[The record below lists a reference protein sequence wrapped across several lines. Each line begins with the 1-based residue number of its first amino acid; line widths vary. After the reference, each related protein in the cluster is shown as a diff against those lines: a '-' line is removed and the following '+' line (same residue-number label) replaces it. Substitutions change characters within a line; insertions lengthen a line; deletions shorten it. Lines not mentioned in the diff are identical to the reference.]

1 MVIRAVSL
9 AASLMF
15 AAQAVSG
22 PLGIDPNPQISKE
35 DMDLIESIRLDS
47 QQAYQRGLTENTFD
61 WAKEDEEAAAKA
73 ALAPEE
79 KVEGSKV
86 ERLEMKPGET
96 YVIYVSWSLGES
108 FIKGLMK
115 ENKDSGNV
123 VLKFRGI
130 PEGLTMVQSLAKI
143 QRLSMDTKSP
153 VSVEIDPV
161 SFADNGV
168 QLVPFIAKYRDG
180 EVVSVAKGSADTE
193 IFRSKPGVADLG
205 VVGDQVEIAEKDLIE
220 LMKER
225 ASKLDFNEMKRRAIG
240 RFWANQNFIELGQ
253 AQEDRTRKLDP
264 TIVVPADMRAAD
276 GTLIHAE
283 GTRINPLDI
292 RPFNQRLVII
302 DPSQEWQLSLA
313 RDQIDRFGKG
323 QLVTIILTS
332 VEVETGWGQ
341 LKSIEDRLDQPA
353 YILTPEVKERFDL
366 EFTPS
371 VVTADASTFLIQ
383 EFSGSNAK

>member
-1 MVIRAVSL
+1 
-9 AASLMF
+9 
-15 AAQAVSG
+15 
-22 PLGIDPNPQISKE
+22 
-35 DMDLIESIRLDS
+35 
-47 QQAYQRGLTENTFD
+47 
-61 WAKEDEEAAAKA
+61 
-73 ALAPEE
+73 
-79 KVEGSKV
+79 
-86 ERLEMKPGET
+86 
-96 YVIYVSWSLGES
+96 
-108 FIKGLMK
+108 
-115 ENKDSGNV
+115 
-123 VLKFRGI
+123 
-130 PEGLTMVQSLAKI
+130 
-143 QRLSMDTKSP
+143 

-240 RFWANQNFIELGQ
+240 RFWANQNFIELAQ

-332 VEVETGWGQ
+332 VEAETGWDQ

-383 EFSGSNAK
+383 EFSRSNAK